1 MRFHYIAAKPDG
13 RTEEGNLEAKGI
25 PEVLAHLAG
34 EGLRPVSIKPIAG
47 VEGSRHLFHQTIT
60 VTDKVFLA
68 KYLALMLKI
77 GTDLF
82 KALDILIADFEKPIL
97 KEFLMEIRAALEKG
111 QPFYAT
117 FARYPQYFDPVFVN
131 MVRAGEASGTL
142 EKIFDD
148 LAVKLQKEKELT
160 AKVRGA
166 LIYPALLLSL
176 SVIILV
182 FLVTFALPKI
192 AAVFQGGGFDP
203 PLFSRV
209 VFGVG
214 LFLGRHA
221 LLIFGSLG
229 TLIASGAYFFFFNRR
244 GKGMFAQF
252 LDSAPIIRKVV
263 AKVALQRFAATLS
276 SLLKAGLPI
285 LDALEIT
292 ANAVNKPDVKG
303 ALLRI
308 SREGVS
314 KGKTLGEAFRK
325 ESVFPATVSNLV
337 AVSEKAGHLD
347 EILVT
352 LAQFYESEIDTSVKN
367 LVAFVEPVML
377 LGIGGIVGLIALSII
392 MPIYQLVGQF

>member
-1 MRFHYIAAKPDG
+1 MRFHYTAAKPDG
-13 RTEEGNLEAKGI
+13 RVEEGNLEAKGI
-25 PEVLAHLAG
+25 PEALAHLAG

-47 VEGSRHLFHQTIT
+47 VEGSRHSFGQTIT
-60 VTDKVFLA
+60 ITDKVFLS

-131 MVRAGEASGTL
+131 MVKAGEASGTL

-148 LAVKLQKEKELT
+148 LAVKLEKEKELT

-166 LIYPALLLSL
+166 LIYPILLLSL
-176 SVIILV
+176 SVLILI

-203 PLFSRV
+203 PLFSRI
-209 VFGVG
+209 VFAVG
-214 LFLGRHA
+214 LSLGRHA

-229 TLIASGAYFFFFNRR
+229 VLVASGIYFFSFNRT
-244 GKGMFAQF
+244 GKGMFTQL

-263 AKVALQRFAATLS
+263 AKIALQRFASTLS

-352 LAQFYESEIDTSVKN
+352 LAQFYESEIDASVKN